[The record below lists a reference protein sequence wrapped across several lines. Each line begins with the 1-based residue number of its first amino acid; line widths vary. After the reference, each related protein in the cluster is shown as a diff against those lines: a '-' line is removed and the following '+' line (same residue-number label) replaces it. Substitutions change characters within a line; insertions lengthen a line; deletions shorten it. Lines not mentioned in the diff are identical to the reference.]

1 MKPLQIRAY
10 EALKD
15 MILGGHFEK
24 GEIYSETKVS
34 KELEISRTP
43 IRDAVQRLAQERYID
58 VIPSRGFVI
67 HEMTEQDLLETY
79 QIRCALE
86 GFCAVQLARNKQTAK
101 AGKVIK
107 LLENLIV
114 SQEKVIEKHGTV
126 EEFAPYDQKFHEQ
139 IVAYSNNASLIEVFQ
154 NYLYQISNQMCLSL
168 QAKGRMSQTVEE
180 HRKIL
185 DAIKTGSLE
194 ESYLATLAH
203 LEKPKIIIQTM
214 KEKENNIRAK

>member
-1 MKPLQIRAY
+1 MSYTKPLQIKAY
-10 EALKD
+10 ESLKA
-15 MILGGHFEK
+15 MILEGHFEK

-34 KELEISRTP
+34 NELEISRTP
-43 IRDAVQRLAQERYID
+43 IRDAVQRLAQEKYID
-58 VIPSRGFVI
+58 VIPSKGFRL

-86 GFCAVQLARNKQTAK
+86 GFCTVQLARNNHTVK

-107 LLENLIV
+107 SLENLIQ
-114 SQEKVIEKHGTV
+114 SQENVINQSGKV

-139 IVAYSNNASLIEVFQ
+139 IVAYSDNASLINVFTS
-154 NYLYQISNQMCLSL
+154 YLYQISSQMCLSL
-168 QAKGRMSQTVEE
+168 RVEGRMLQTVEE
-180 HRKIL
+180 HRKIV

-203 LEKPKIIIQTM
+203 LEKPKLIIQTM
-214 KEKENNIRAK
+214 KKKM